1 MPISITPQ
9 QTYVNQTATADIDDR
24 HYDLDY
30 QIQMAGGANP
40 TLSYLNATFQYGE
53 AEGDEPEAQTLK
65 SGTLTWGQGM
75 LQLPRAIE
83 WDPALW
89 QNLKDFAE
97 ILASVE
103 QSLAS
108 TMSLTPGAE
117 NGGSL

>member
-9 QTYVNQTATADIDDR
+9 QTYVNQTATVDIDDR

-30 QIQMAGGANP
+30 QIQMTGASDPALN
-40 TLSYLNATFQYGE
+40 YLNATFQYGE
-53 AEGDEPEAQTLK
+53 AEGEDPEAQTRK
-65 SGTLTWGQGM
+65 TGTLTWGQGM

-97 ILASVE
+97 IIESVT
-103 QSLAS
+103 QSLTS
-108 TMSLTPGAE
+108 TMSLNPDGE
-117 NGGSL
+117 

>member
-9 QTYVNQTATADIDDR
+9 QTYVNQTATADIEGR

-53 AEGDEPEAQTLK
+53 AEGEDPEAQTLK
-65 SGTLTWGQGM
+65 NGTLTWGQGM

-83 WDPALW
+83 WDDNLW
-89 QNLKDFAE
+89 QNLKDFAD
-97 ILASVE
+97 ILDSVKASVTTTLGLE
-103 QSLAS
+103 
-108 TMSLTPGAE
+108 
-117 NGGSL
+117 

>member
-1 MPISITPQ
+1 MSINITPQ
-9 QTYVNQTATADIDDR
+9 QTYVNQTATADIEDR

-30 QIQMAGGANP
+30 QIQMTGGANP
-40 TLSYLNATFQYGE
+40 ALSYLNATFQYGE
-53 AEGDEPEAQTLK
+53 AEGEDLEAQTCK
-65 SGTLTWGQGM
+65 TGTFTWGQGM

-103 QSLAS
+103 QSL
-108 TMSLTPGAE
+108 TQTFGLTPGE
-117 NGGSL
+117 